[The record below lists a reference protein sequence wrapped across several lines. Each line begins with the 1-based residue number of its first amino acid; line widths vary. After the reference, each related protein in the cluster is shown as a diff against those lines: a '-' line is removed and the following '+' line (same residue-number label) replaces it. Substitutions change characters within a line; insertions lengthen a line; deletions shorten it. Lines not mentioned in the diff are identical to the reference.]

1 MDTSH
6 EKDEKTLER
15 PLPAEPPTEELGC
28 AQGQAARD
36 DADAHARPHLSDV
49 TGITGSYLRASF
61 ADFLAA
67 CKRHK
72 GGCLVFGAI
81 LVAYVFILA
90 SAVLNARNVPGAD
103 FVEKD
108 AWTRLGA
115 PEYAPGVFGSQDN
128 LYMSEVKVDS
138 QRRVVRTNDSSQAQF
153 VASGYAEAHVTAKFG
168 NGSVVATKTA
178 TLSYA
183 KVGST
188 WQGIGGEADASVSYE
203 AVAGVPRTQVLAN
216 LDDLLAE
223 GERSLKAATKT
234 AGGST
239 GGAGLTLAQIY
250 DGAKVSVESEDFDG
264 EAQTET
270 VSLTCVKASS
280 FESYTC
286 RLTTHFAFR
295 PVNGVWEVESVEV
308 NDDAKTRTF
317 QPLVGTWEG
326 TFQSQETDGAKCLGA
341 GASPLSV
348 TFEAAETADG
358 DAGARLT
365 GSISALAHFHEH
377 PSADS
382 AACDGDEAL
391 ADVRL
396 VANYYGGHN
405 ADVDSD
411 LAFVAALPEEVGG
424 TVTVTFGFGVGGDPA
439 QAVARVQT
447 TYPHKGTFLF
457 IPYDQTITYTDVYLL
472 RKVS

>member
-6 EKDEKTLER
+6 EEDEKTLER
-15 PLPAEPPTEELGC
+15 PLPAEPPTEELDR

-36 DADAHARPHLSDV
+36 GADAHARPHLSDV

-61 ADFLAA
+61 DDLLAA

-72 GGCLVFGAI
+72 GGCLAFGAI
-81 LVAYVFILA
+81 LVVCVIILA
-90 SAVLNARNVPGAD
+90 SAALHARNVPGAD

-108 AWTRLGA
+108 AWARLGA

-153 VASGYAEAHVTAKFG
+153 GASGYAEAHVTAKFG

-223 GERSLKAATKT
+223 GERSLKAAAKT
-234 AGGST
+234 T
-239 GGAGLTLAQIY
+239 GGAGLMLAQIY

-286 RLTTHFAFR
+286 RLTAHFAFR

-424 TVTVTFGFGVGGDPA
+424 TVTATFGFGVGGDPT

-457 IPYDQTITYTDVYLL
+457 TPYDQTITYTDVYLL